1 LIDRDFNI
9 IQTDSNSK
17 TLEFKFDEFCHQ
29 LLNLVSR
36 SEIMNLVDWK
46 LKKKEIVDLLSSFS
60 PHYTENIKYESE
72 LLISI
77 QKTISKAEKE
87 LPKQLK
93 LYCTIVIPKGF
104 YFQTVLN
111 SRLIF
116 ARKKDQIWQEYELE
130 TEIESLNEKIMYFRE
145 IRDINNFYD
154 CFEFYCQK

>member
-1 LIDRDFNI
+1 
-9 IQTDSNSK
+9 
-17 TLEFKFDEFCHQ
+17 
-29 LLNLVSR
+29 
-36 SEIMNLVDWK
+36 MNLVDWK